1 LRRLFIPLIALLLA
15 VVTLTGCSSDTA
27 TGTSGG
33 PKTIDVT
40 IKGSTVSPNG
50 DRIKVGV
57 GQQIILQIDADKAG
71 QIHVHSTPEQRI
83 EYPAGKST
91 EKLKLDQPGIV
102 DVESHALDKTIVQ
115 LEVS

>member
-1 LRRLFIPLIALLLA
+1 LRKTLIPLIALSFA
-15 VVTLTGCSSDTA
+15 VAALTGCSSDKG
-27 TGTSGG
+27 TGTSSG

-40 IKGSTVSPNG
+40 INGGSVSPNG

-57 GQQIILQIDADKAG
+57 GQQIILRIDADKAG
-71 QIHVHSTPEQRI
+71 EIHVHSTPEQHI

-91 EKLKLDQPGIV
+91 EKLAIDQPGIV